1 MCVDSP
7 LLHLMCKYPWVS
19 NTLKKSINDKMSN
32 LMPIVDYVS
41 VVTFSKGFYSQ
52 TFQGSI
58 SLVKFGSL
66 EGRKNSLQK
75 DMSQLL
81 MIKI

>member
-1 MCVDSP
+1 
-7 LLHLMCKYPWVS
+7 
-19 NTLKKSINDKMSN
+19 MSN

-58 SLVKFGSL
+58 SLVIFGSL